1 MKRVLVID
9 SEHSHSTQVRR
20 RLEADGRVLVE
31 CNAGKEALEFFRSG
45 TDVVILAQPVSE
57 LDVDFWRDL
66 RALTPVP
73 SVVVV
78 PSSVGGPF
86 EAASLDGLREGGVYV
101 TSPQKAPE
109 SGTYELPPKGIN
121 FYDLERN
128 LLSQALA
135 HCHGNQTRAGMLLGL
150 SRDQIRYRM
159 AKFGLTSTGFQS
171 GSSSE
176 AA

>member
-9 SEHSHSTQVRR
+9 SENSHSVQARR
-20 RLEADGRVLVE
+20 RLEADGYAAIE
-31 CNAGKEALEFFRSG
+31 CNTGNEALEFFRSG
-45 TDVVILAQPVSE
+45 TDVVILSQQVSE
-57 LDVDFWRDL
+57 LDVEFWREL
-66 RALTPVP
+66 RGLSPVP

-78 PSSVGGPF
+78 PKTAAGPF
-86 EAASLDGLREGGVYV
+86 EGTTLDDLREGGVYV
-101 TSPQKAPE
+101 TSPNKA
-109 SGTYELPPKGIN
+109 SDNRGYELPPKGIN

-128 LLSQALA
+128 LLCQALT

-171 GSSSE
+171 GSSP
-176 AA
+176 AAA